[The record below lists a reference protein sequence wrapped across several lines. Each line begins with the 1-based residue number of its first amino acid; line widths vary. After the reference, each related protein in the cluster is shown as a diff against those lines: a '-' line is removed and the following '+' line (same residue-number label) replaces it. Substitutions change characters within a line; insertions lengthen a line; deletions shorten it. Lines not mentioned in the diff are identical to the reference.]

1 MREQIL
7 EVLQNVNARIIDDD
21 KVNLLEAGL
30 IDSFEIVNVVMGLE
44 SVFDIEIEPELIVPD
59 NFKNINSIVDLIKK
73 ICAEK

>member
-44 SVFDIEIEPELIVPD
+44 GVFDIEIDPELIVPD
-59 NFKNINSIVDLIKK
+59 NFKNINSIVELVEK
-73 ICAEK
+73 ICTEK

>member
-21 KVNLLEAGL
+21 KVNLLDAGL

-44 SVFDIEIEPELIVPD
+44 GVFDIEIDPELIVPD
-59 NFKNINSIVDLIKK
+59 NFKNINSIVELVEK